1 MAEKIRVIRKEIGRG
16 AEIVELD
23 DVEKEIETFVKDPCI
38 EYYPHPKKDVDFIV
52 GLNAQSWDNPATVV
66 LGERDEV
73 LGGDILVVKKG
84 ENMKIV
90 SLTEQEAQEVLQ
102 DIRQR
107 ELNDTG
113 INLAMARY
121 DLRQAKRFAQG
132 LAKGIEMD

>member
-1 MAEKIRVIRKEIGRG
+1 MSKKIRVIKKEIGKS

-23 DVEKEIETFVKDPCI
+23 DVEKEIEAFVKDPCI

-73 LGGDILVVKKG
+73 LGGNILVVRKG
-84 ENMKIV
+84 ENMKFV

-102 DIRQR
+102 DIRSR
-107 ELNDTG
+107 ELNDPER
-113 INLAMARY
+113 NLAMARY

-132 LAKGIEMD
+132 LAKGVEMD

>member
-1 MAEKIRVIRKEIGRG
+1 MLDKIRVIKKEIGKS

-23 DVEKEIETFVKDPCI
+23 DVEKEIKTFVKDTCI
-38 EYYPHPKKDVDFIV
+38 EYYPHPKKEVDFIV

-66 LGERDEV
+66 LGERNEV
-73 LGGDILVVKKG
+73 LGGNILVAKKG
-84 ENMKIV
+84 ENMNFV
-90 SLTEQEAQEVLQ
+90 SLTVQEAQELLQ

-107 ELNDTG
+107 ELNDPG

>member
-1 MAEKIRVIRKEIGRG
+1 MSEKIRVIKKEIGKV

-23 DVEKEIETFVKDPCI
+23 DVEKEIKTFINDPCI
-38 EYYPHPKKDVDFIV
+38 EYYPYPKKDVDFIV
-52 GLNAQSWDNPATVV
+52 GLNTQSWDNPATVV

-73 LGGDILVVKKG
+73 LGGNLLLVKKG
-84 ENMKIV
+84 ENMKFV
-90 SLTEQEAQEVLQ
+90 SLTEQEAQELLQ

>member
-1 MAEKIRVIRKEIGRG
+1 MAEKVRVIKKEIGKP
-16 AEIVELD
+16 AEIVELE
-23 DVEKEIETFVKDPCI
+23 DVEKEIETFISDPCI
-38 EYYPHPKKDVDFIV
+38 EYYPHPKKDVDFVV
-52 GLNAQSWDNPATVV
+52 GLNTQSWDNPATVV

-73 LGGDILVVKKG
+73 LGGNLLVVRKG
-84 ENMKIV
+84 KDMKVV
-90 SLTEQEAQEVLQ
+90 SLTEQEARELLQ

-121 DLRQAKRFAQG
+121 DLRQAKRFSKG

>member
-1 MAEKIRVIRKEIGRG
+1 MLDKIRVIKKEIGKS

-73 LGGDILVVKKG
+73 LGGNILVVKKG
-84 ENMKIV
+84 ENMKFV
-90 SLTEQEAQEVLQ
+90 SLTEQEAQELLQ